1 VDRLQIAAI
10 AVAVLLFAASI
21 YFRPPTPPKTADP
34 APAPAAEA
42 QRSAPGPEQN
52 AATPPVVEPRVN
64 AEALATAPASAKSQI
79 LTLRND
85 AVEVR
90 VSNRGG
96 RVESIALL
104 NYRAT
109 VTRDSGPVELVTTP
123 QEGGMFLYLGPEPLH
138 SLEDAPAQ
146 VTSSDAQHVEL
157 RTERDGVVVTRRVEL
172 DDSGHGGRLTV
183 NIANDSSDTVRPK
196 LQLAFYG
203 QERPALAP
211 DHFPKYS
218 LAVSADGSVKRTP
231 LLGVGTAGFVNSLL
245 GRGPPTGTPY
255 AEPVEWVGVD
265 SQYFLF
271 AAVAQ
276 NPREA
281 TAFAGPLGTDTGQA
295 ALSLAQFEVPPKNS
309 IERTFRLY
317 FGPKI
322 EEDVVAVDPQLGR
335 DIDAGWAFVRP
346 LVTIFGSMLHW
357 MVDHVV
363 PNYGIAIILLTIL
376 VKVVTFPLTQRSM
389 KSMKR
394 FSQIAP
400 QMKQIQEKYAN
411 DSAKLQEEMMK
422 LYRQKGMNPLTAFG
436 GGCVPTVIQMPVL
449 IALYFALQ
457 TSIDLRHAPFAFW
470 IKDLSAP
477 ENFFSI
483 AGIPIRLLPLLMGGS
498 MFLQQRLSPAPNAD
512 PQQRQMMT
520 LMSVMF
526 TFMFYQ
532 FPAGLVLYWL
542 VSNVL
547 GVAQQLLVNRS
558 PQPATTP
565 SEKAA

>member
-10 AVAVLLFAASI
+10 VVAVVLFAASI
-21 YFRPPTPPKTADP
+21 YFRP
-34 APAPAAEA
+34 AA
-42 QRSAPGPEQN
+42 SP
-52 AATPPVVEPRVN
+52 PRVTELTPSPV
-64 AEALATAPASAKSQI
+64 AETQNPPPQSEAPIAPPRVTAEVTAAAQI

-85 AVEVR
+85 AVAVR
-90 VSNRGG
+90 VSSRGA
-96 RVESIALL
+96 RVEGVELL
-104 NYRAT
+104 NYHAT
-109 VTRDSGPVELVTTP
+109 VARDSGPVELVTTP
-123 QEGGMFLYLGPEPLH
+123 LNGGMFLYLGGEPLR
-138 SLEDAPAQ
+138 SFEDAPAQ
-146 VTSSDAQHVEL
+146 ITSSDAQHVEL
-157 RTERDGVVVTRRVEL
+157 RVERDGIVVTRKIEL
-172 DDSGHGGRLTV
+172 DDSGHGGRFTV
-183 NIANDSSDTVRPK
+183 TIANDNAGGEALHPK

-203 QERPALAP
+203 QERPAAAP

-231 LLGVGTAGFVNSLL
+231 LLGVGTSGFVNSLL
-245 GRGPPTGTPY
+245 GRGPPTGTAYP
-255 AEPVEWVGVD
+255 EPVEWVGVD

-281 TAFAGPLGTDTGQA
+281 TGFAGPLGSDIGQA
-295 ALSLAQFEVPPKNS
+295 ALTLEQFDVPPNTRL
-309 IERTFRLY
+309 ERSYRLY

-322 EEDVVAVDPQLGR
+322 EEIVAGVDPQLGR
-335 DIDAGWAFVRP
+335 DIDAGYAFVRP
-346 LVTIFGSMLHW
+346 LVAIFGSTLHW
-357 MVDHVV
+357 MYDHVV
-363 PNYGIAIILLTIL
+363 ANYGIAIILLTVL
-376 VKVVTFPLTQRSM
+376 VKLVTFPLTQRSM

-394 FSQIAP
+394 FSLIAP

-411 DSAKLQEEMMK
+411 DSEKLQEEMMK

-436 GGCVPTVIQMPVL
+436 GGCVPTLIQMPVL

-457 TSIDLRHAPFAFW
+457 TSIDLRHAPFALW
-470 IKDLSAP
+470 IRDLSAP
-477 ENFFSI
+477 ENFLSI
-483 AGIPIRLLPLLMGGS
+483 AGVPIRVLPLLMGGS

-547 GVAQQLLVNRS
+547 GVVQQLLVNRS
-558 PQPATTP
+558 PQPATTA
-565 SEKAA
+565 SERAA